1 MTYRTNK
8 KSCEYAT
15 PNKQGQ
21 IAKDCLLFTYMKM
34 HCWDI
39 NKGNYDEV
47 AKNCK
52 VLKGEFCENYK
63 KGV

>member
-1 MTYRTNK
+1 MQHLT
-8 KSCEYAT
+8 
-15 PNKQGQ
+15 
-21 IAKDCLLFTYMKM
+21 
-34 HCWDI
+34 